1 MRLLT
6 GLKSLIVRIDY
17 QEHDV
22 QVFSPTNQNLLPLP
36 SRDLASSEWMLGNMT
51 SGAQTSRDGS
61 NQYGPTMSMSSLPG
75 NDQLEAGHP
84 MLALIE
90 TSNQAGSNPGNAGS
104 NQSVL
109 AGRSQMDFLQQQNT
123 GADSGGDNNS
133 RGGGSTVDSPDLKY
147 PELQALRPAYG
158 TSSIYDSHHN
168 LL

>member
-1 MRLLT
+1 
-6 GLKSLIVRIDY
+6 VIDF

-22 QVFSPTNQNLLPLP
+22 QVFSPTNQNLLPLG
-36 SRDLASSEWMLGNMT
+36 SRDLASPEWMLGSMT
-51 SGAQTSRDGS
+51 GAQTSRDGS
-61 NQYGPTMSMSSLPG
+61 NQFGPTTAMNNLSG
-75 NDQLEAGHP
+75 GDQLEAGHQ

-104 NQSVL
+104 NQNVL
-109 AGRSQMDFLQQQNT
+109 AGRAQMDFLQQQST

-147 PELQALRPAYG
+147 SDLQSLRPAYG

>member
-1 MRLLT
+1 
-6 GLKSLIVRIDY
+6 
-17 QEHDV
+17 
-22 QVFSPTNQNLLPLP
+22 
-36 SRDLASSEWMLGNMT
+36 MLGSMT
-51 SGAQTSRDGS
+51 PGAQTSRDGS
-61 NQYGPTMSMSSLPG
+61 NQYGPPTSMS
-75 NDQLEAGHP
+75 DQLEAGHQ

-90 TSNQAGSNPGNAGS
+90 TSNQAGSNPAGNAQGS

-109 AGRSQMDFLQQQNT
+109 AGRSQMDFLQRQTT